1 MSLPKNFSTTNKE
14 NRQKAL
20 DSLEW
25 FIYHYDYELTDKY
38 AEYVKVSEE
47 WGNPV
52 TGLGTHRCYA
62 DTEEK
67 AINMFYEYMNSTYI
81 KQNKLKSYKLV
92 YKNCDDGNCAIKLA
106 LN

>member
-47 WGNPV
+47 
-52 TGLGTHRCYA
+52 
-62 DTEEK
+62 
-67 AINMFYEYMNSTYI
+67 
-81 KQNKLKSYKLV
+81 
-92 YKNCDDGNCAIKLA
+92 
-106 LN
+106 